1 MVARREGR
9 GGAGEGGGAGHRPAA
24 RTSSRV
30 RHSLGR
36 PGSGGH
42 QTQQGAAPHVT
53 RCGTPSL
60 GTRDCVASNVK
71 CNLKHCFLEVS
82 NANVTAARA
91 DPVFQTKPRPPYL
104 TPPVQ
109 GAAKP
114 GDQKWWRPSW
124 KGLWSGAWG
133 PRLPT
138 GVFKAA
144 LLGHFQCLTQNH
156 NACAL
161 DVPPVKMY

>member
-114 GDQKWWRPSW
+114 VTRNGGARP
-124 KGLWSGAWG
+124 G
-133 PRLPT
+133 RVC
-138 GVFKAA
+138 GVAHGVRGYRPGF
-144 LLGHFQCLTQNH
+144 LRPLCSVTFS
-156 NACAL
+156 
-161 DVPPVKMY
+161 V